1 MAGFYDTYYVNDTD
15 NTDKSKNNSYVV
27 PNRTGAS
34 LQKKQKSG
42 TINDFVAFS
51 FPRNYNIMRYLGLPK
66 QLALQRAV
74 DMTMQ
79 HGLESQYGRSNAAV
93 NKNNR
98 SGMMSNGRTIYY
110 ATPELNDT
118 AIVKSYLNNPNWM
131 RGVNS
136 SNSYDYFYN
145 LQHPRANEH
154 AYEGNMVNTNEYYN
168 KIRGAKTLQKTIDAY
183 IKAGNTRNWT
193 MMPVRRDLEDMMV
206 LS

>member
-1 MAGFYDTYYVNDTD
+1 MAELYDMYSVN
-15 NTDKSKNNSYVV
+15 NTDEINNEDKNSVTIV
-27 PNRTGAS
+27 NRTGSS

-42 TINDFVAFS
+42 SISDFVSFS
-51 FPRNYNIMRYLGLPK
+51 FPRNYNIMRTLGLPK
-66 QLALQRAV
+66 KLALQRAI

-98 SGMMSNGRTIYY
+98 SGMMSNGKTIYY

-118 AIVKSYLNNPNWM
+118 AIVNSYLHNPNWM
-131 RGVNS
+131 RAINS

-145 LQHPRANEH
+145 LQHPRANER
-154 AYEGNMVNTNEYYN
+154 AYEGNMINTNDYYN
-168 KIRGAKTLQKTIDAY
+168 KIKEAKTLQKTIDAY
-183 IKAGNTRNWT
+183 IKAGNTKNWSMNVT
-193 MMPVRRDLEDMMV
+193 RQDLDDMMV

>member
-1 MAGFYDTYYVNDTD
+1 MAGLYDIYSVNDTD
-15 NTDKSKNNSYVV
+15 ETNNVDKKTFGVI
-27 PNRTGAS
+27 NRTGSS

-42 TINDFVAFS
+42 SINDFVSFS
-51 FPRNYNIMRYLGLPK
+51 FPRNYNIMRTLGLPK
-66 QLALQRAV
+66 RLALQRAV

-98 SGMMSNGRTIYY
+98 SGMMSNGKTIYY

-131 RGVNS
+131 RAVNS
-136 SNSYDYFYN
+136 SNSYNYFYN
-145 LQHPRANEH
+145 LQHPKANEH
-154 AYEGNMVNTNEYYN
+154 AYEGNMVGTDEYYK
-168 KIRGAKTLQKTIDAY
+168 KIQGAKSLQKIINNY
-183 IKAGNTRNWT
+183 IKAGNTKNWSMNVT
-193 MMPVRRDLEDMMV
+193 RQDLDDMAV

>member
-15 NTDKSKNNSYVV
+15 NTDKSKNNNYAV
-27 PNRTGAS
+27 PNKTGAS

-42 TINDFVAFS
+42 SINDFVAFS

-98 SGMMSNGRTIYY
+98 SGMMSNGKTIYY
-110 ATPELNDT
+110 ATPD
-118 AIVKSYLNNPNWM
+118 WM
-131 RGVNS
+131 RAVNS
-136 SNSYDYFYN
+136 PSSYDYFYN

-183 IKAGNTRNWT
+183 IKAGNTRHWT
-193 MMPVRRDLEDMMV
+193 MMPVRKDLEDMMV

>member
-1 MAGFYDTYYVNDTD
+1 MAGLYNIYSVNNTDETNNTD
-15 NTDKSKNNSYVV
+15 NTSIKVV
-27 PNRTGAS
+27 NRTGAS
-34 LQKKQKSG
+34 LQRKQKSG
-42 TINDFVAFS
+42 SISDFVSFS
-51 FPRNYNIMRYLGLPK
+51 LPRYYNIMRTLGLPK
-66 QLALQRAV
+66 QLALQRAI

-136 SNSYDYFYN
+136 PNSYSYFYN
-145 LQHPRANEH
+145 LQHPKANEH

-193 MMPVRRDLEDMMV
+193 MMPVRRDLEDMMI
-206 LS
+206 LI

>member
-15 NTDKSKNNSYVV
+15 NTDKSKNNNYAV

-42 TINDFVAFS
+42 SINDFVAFS

-79 HGLESQYGRSNAAV
+79 HGLESQYGRS
-93 NKNNR
+93 
-98 SGMMSNGRTIYY
+98 
-110 ATPELNDT
+110 
-118 AIVKSYLNNPNWM
+118 
-131 RGVNS
+131 
-136 SNSYDYFYN
+136 
-145 LQHPRANEH
+145 
-154 AYEGNMVNTNEYYN
+154 
-168 KIRGAKTLQKTIDAY
+168 KTLQKTIDAY
-183 IKAGNTRNWT
+183 IKAGNTRHWT
-193 MMPVRRDLEDMMV
+193 MMPIRRDLEDMMV

>member
-1 MAGFYDTYYVNDTD
+1 MAGFYNMYYVNDTD
-15 NTDKSKNNSYVV
+15 NIDKSKNNSYVV
-27 PNRTGAS
+27 PNRTGSS

-42 TINDFVAFS
+42 TINDFVEFTL
-51 FPRNYNIMRYLGLPK
+51 PRNYNIMRTLGLPK
-66 QLALQRAV
+66 SLALQRAV

-118 AIVKSYLNNPNWM
+118 AIVKSYRNNPNWM

-136 SNSYDYFYN
+136 SSSYNYFYN
-145 LQHPRANEH
+145 LQHPRANER
-154 AYEGNMVNTNEYYN
+154 AYEGNMVGTDEYYN
-168 KIRGAKTLQKTIDAY
+168 KIKGAKTLQKTIDSY

-193 MMPVRRDLEDMMV
+193 MIPIRTDLDDMMT

>member
-1 MAGFYDTYYVNDTD
+1 MAGIYDIYYVNDTD

-27 PNRTGAS
+27 PNRTGSS

-42 TINDFVAFS
+42 SINDFVAFS

-98 SGMMSNGRTIYY
+98 SGMMLNGRTIYY

-131 RGVNS
+131 RAVNS
-136 SNSYDYFYN
+136 PSSYDYFYN
-145 LQHPRANEH
+145 LQHPRTNEH

-168 KIRGAKTLQKTIDAY
+168 KIRGAKTLQKTIDVY
-183 IKAGNTRNWT
+183 IKAGNTRHWT

>member
-1 MAGFYDTYYVNDTD
+1 MAGIYDMYYVNDTD

-27 PNRTGAS
+27 PNRTGSS
-34 LQKKQKSG
+34 LQKKQKSRS
-42 TINDFVAFS
+42 INDFVAFS
-51 FPRNYNIMRYLGLPK
+51 FPRNYNIMRTLGLPK

-98 SGMMSNGRTIYY
+98 SGMMSNGRTIHY

-131 RGVNS
+131 RAVNS
-136 SNSYDYFYN
+136 SNSYNYFYN
-145 LQHPRANEH
+145 LQHPRANER
-154 AYEGNMVNTNEYYN
+154 AYEGSMINTNEYYN

-193 MMPVRRDLEDMMV
+193 MIPVRRDLDDMIV